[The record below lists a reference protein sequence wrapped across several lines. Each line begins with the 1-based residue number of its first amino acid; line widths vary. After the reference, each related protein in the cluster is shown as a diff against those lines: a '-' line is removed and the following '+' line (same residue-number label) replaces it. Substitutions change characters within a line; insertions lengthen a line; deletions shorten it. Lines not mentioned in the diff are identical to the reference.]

1 MKLKCKFVCT
11 KVAEDIVAVPVGQR
25 AGEMHL
31 VLKLNEESQYM
42 LECLSHETT
51 EDEIVVKMIEE
62 YDVDK
67 ITLVSSVHEF
77 IEKLRSVD
85 LIERD
90 E

>member
-1 MKLKCKFVCT
+1 MKLKCEFVCT
-11 KVAEDIVAVPVGQR
+11 KVAEEIIAVPVGQG

-31 VLKLNEESQYM
+31 VLKLNEESQFI

-51 EDEIVVKMIEE
+51 EDEIVTRMIEE

-67 ITLVSSVHEF
+67 TTLFSSVHEF
-77 IEKLRSVD
+77 IEKLKSAH
-85 LIERD
+85 LIECD